1 MPLSLPHGKQ
11 YKAVHRLLPA
21 SFEMPLLEAASD
33 HYALCFILKGDR
45 TVITPTMNYTLH
57 SGNITTLAPFL
68 YHRTVPASGVEYES
82 ILIKFTREFAQP
94 LIDRLGSHVFDE
106 IYKAPAK
113 TFSEEN
119 ERNIF
124 RLANELVEI
133 ENSYTESDPDDS
145 SERILKDFKFQC
157 VLFTIL
163 VAIYEN
169 GKECVDS
176 RAHSAP
182 LTKPIVDAV
191 YYIEKNYSKNLPIQE
206 VADVSGYSVFYFSRI
221 FQAQLGSS
229 FSEYLTNVRLKHV
242 QNDLLTTQ
250 KNITEIAIGNGFSYP
265 GNMTNCFKKA
275 FGITPLQYR
284 KASLKK

>member
-11 YKAVHRLLPA
+11 YNAAHRLLPS

-33 HYALCFILKGDR
+33 HYSLNFIISGDR
-45 TVITPTMNYTLH
+45 KIITPTKNYTLH
-57 SGNITTLAPFL
+57 AGNVSTMAPFL
-68 YHRTVPASGVEYES
+68 YHRTVPASGSEYES
-82 ILIKFTREFAQP
+82 ILVKFTYDFVSP
-94 LIDRLGSHVFDE
+94 LIERLGSHVFDE
-106 IYKAPAK
+106 IYKDIGK
-113 TFSEEN
+113 TFSEE
-119 ERNIF
+119 ITAKLF
-124 RLANELVEI
+124 SQAMELVEI
-133 ENSYTESDPDDS
+133 ENSYTETDPDDS
-145 SERILKDFKFQC
+145 AERQLKDFKFQC
-157 VLFTIL
+157 VLFSIL
-163 VAIYEN
+163 VTIYEN

-229 FSEYLTNVRLKHV
+229 FSEYITNVRLKHV

-250 KNITEIAIGNGFSYP
+250 KNITEVALENGFSYP

-284 KASLKK
+284 KASKK